1 MQTSLASATGVSPWV
16 STLLLRR
23 RLESGDIFCRE
34 SVRFRSFEDDL
45 LDDQRWQA
53 KDTLIA
59 DTGLPLLQQPIEEP
73 LAVLE
78 QPRER
83 RLAEVNPRI
92 ASGEKAYTQSPRRG
106 RQVRWTVQY
115 PREHEPVNHPFFE
128 TLRQVDIRSVL
139 HFVH

>member
-1 MQTSLASATGVSPWV
+1 MKRYLYAQEPPDQKRLRPDRYEFLVY
-16 STLLLRR
+16 LLLRR

-59 DTGLPLLQQPIEEP
+59 DTGLPLLQQPIEEH

-78 QPRER
+78 QHLER
-83 RLAEVNPRI
+83 RLAEVNQRI
-92 ASGEKAYTQSPRRG
+92 ASGDNAHVQSTRRG

-115 PREHEPVNHPFFE
+115 PRE
-128 TLRQVDIRSVL
+128 Q
-139 HFVH
+139 